1 MQTASSNR
9 SMTLSSGMSVRVA
22 IRGPRRSAPSINGE
36 ADLHRHLPVGDHAVL
51 HVAAGAQH
59 LEPADV
65 ADAFGRLGQGDADG
79 VVAAL
84 GRGTGEFDGLVDV
97 LGHGVLPGSGA
108 SRLAPGCGRVN
119 TGKKEPRWAG
129 AKGVCKGESQ
139 LRNSTAL

>member
-9 SMTLSSGMSVRVA
+9 SMTLSSGMSVRVG
-22 IRGPRRSAPSINGE
+22 IRGFWPWTASVDGE
-36 ADLHRHLPVGDHAVL
+36 PDLHRHLPVGDRAVL
-51 HVAAGAQH
+51 HMAAGVQH

-119 TGKKEPRWAG
+119 TGDG
-129 AKGVCKGESQ
+129 
-139 LRNSTAL
+139 